1 MTTLTDLFAHEFI
14 QNAVFAGILAS
25 LLCSIVGTF
34 VVVKRLV
41 FISGSISHAAFGG
54 LGLCYFFGL
63 PPLLG
68 ATAVALVAP
77 FVLATKDSRSKRT
90 LDAQIGIL
98 WATGMAIGALF
109 IFKTPGYA
117 PNLMTYLFGSI
128 LAVERSA
135 VWLTLALTLVLATC
149 LTVFYKE
156 LIAVAFDEEFAAI
169 QGVPVDRFM
178 KGIVLMVGLSIVML
192 IQLVGIVLVIALL
205 TIPAVISL
213 KLTQDFLGV
222 MIRSAIVGGLM
233 TLGGLALSYAY
244 DLPSGPAIV
253 LLGLALLLLAS
264 VTQKLGARLK
274 DSQKTTP

>member
-264 VTQKLGARLK
+264 VTQKLGARLQ

>member
-68 ATAVALVAP
+68 ATAVALIAP
-77 FVLATKDSRSKRT
+77 FVLATKNSRSKRT

-98 WATGMAIGALF
+98 WASGMAIGALF

-135 VWLTLALTLVLATC
+135 VWLTLALTLALATC

-222 MIRSAIVGGLM
+222 MIRSAIVGSLM

-253 LLGLALLLLAS
+253 LLGLTLLLLAS
-264 VTQKLGARLK
+264 VTQKLGARLQ
-274 DSQKTTP
+274 DSQKATH